1 LVSGL
6 YAVVFKR
13 YFTWA
18 IQYDIII
25 PDEDVCLSNPPED
38 PAKFMPISTEVIT
51 QSTLAGIPLLPL
63 IRDALYGLLGLIMV
77 VAFHGGLI
85 NYVMIRFERLT
96 DQNLKKKQYDRVFYH
111 FYSSF
116 LIIALIHLTEIIIW
130 TLYITALN
138 LIDDGL
144 QTLLFVGSC
153 YTTVGF
159 VSDILPNGWKSLAF
173 FISFSGLFSI
183 AWTTS
188 TMIGMTNTFKT
199 AWNIKHHQKDP
210 SAS

>member
-1 LVSGL
+1 
-6 YAVVFKR
+6 
-13 YFTWA
+13 
-18 IQYDIII
+18 
-25 PDEDVCLSNPPED
+25 
-38 PAKFMPISTEVIT
+38 MPITPDVVAQTS
-51 QSTLAGIPLLPL
+51 LAGIPLLPL
-63 IRDALYGLLGLIMV
+63 VRDALYGLLGLIMV

-111 FYSSF
+111 FYASF

-130 TLYITALN
+130 NVYITNLR

-188 TMIGMTNTFKT
+188 TMIGMTNTFKA
-199 AWNIKHHQKDP
+199 AWNIKHRQKDP
-210 SAS
+210 TAS